1 MKEYRK
7 VEGLEMVRDMSNMS
21 LINKDKIEFET
32 YINKRKALLEQKGEI
47 NNIKQEVSELR
58 SDISDIK
65 QMLLQLTNR

>member
-21 LINKDKIEFET
+21 LINKDKSEFEN
-32 YINKRKALLEQKGEI
+32 YKNKRKALLEQKGEI
-47 NNIKQEVSELR
+47 NNIKREMSELK

-65 QMLLQLTNR
+65 QLLLQLTNR

>member
-21 LINKDKIEFET
+21 LINKDKSELQN
-32 YINKRKALLEQKGEI
+32 YMNRRKALLEQKNEI
-47 NNIKQEVSELR
+47 NSIKKEVSELK

-65 QMLLQLTNR
+65 QLLLQLTNR

>member
-1 MKEYRK
+1 MKQYRK

-21 LINKDKIEFET
+21 LINKDKAEFES